1 MFGYSYLLLSYKN
14 SGLKANH
21 VFNINLHPDV
31 SDGLSERWKR
41 IEILFIAKRD
51 ESQIRSLFTSLE
63 ISVQSFSLNDKY
75 GWKPSTNNWSK
86 LCVCDHPYDLRGNE
100 PN

>member
-1 MFGYSYLLLSYKN
+1 MFRYSYLLLSYKN
-14 SGLKANH
+14 SSLKTNH

-41 IEILFIAKRD
+41 IEILAKRD
-51 ESQIRSLFTSLE
+51 ESQIQSFFTSLE
-63 ISVQSFSLNDKY
+63 ISIQSFSLNGKY
-75 GWKPSTNNWSK
+75 GWKPSTNNWFK

>member
-1 MFGYSYLLLSYKN
+1 MLGYSYILLSYKN
-14 SGLKANH
+14 TGLKANH

-51 ESQIRSLFTSLE
+51 ESQIRSFFSLE
-63 ISVQSFSLNDKY
+63 ISVQSF
-75 GWKPSTNNWSK
+75 
-86 LCVCDHPYDLRGNE
+86 
-100 PN
+100 